1 MLREKTM
8 YINKILNF
16 FKFNLIKLIYTFNRI
31 IKNYKIIE
39 SDFVI
44 QYKFLKFLKKKN
56 IPRII
61 PKDKKIIMKNKNYIS
76 ILLYNCFLCF
86 TFFLFIF
93 V

>member
-16 FKFNLIKLIYTFNRI
+16 LKFNLIKLIYTFNRI

-44 QYKFLKFLKKKN
+44 QYKFLKFLKKK
-56 IPRII
+56 
-61 PKDKKIIMKNKNYIS
+61 
-76 ILLYNCFLCF
+76 
-86 TFFLFIF
+86 IF
-93 V
+93 

>member
-56 IPRII
+56 ILRII
-61 PKDKKIIMKNKNYIS
+61 LKDKKIIMKNKNYIS

-86 TFFLFIF
+86 TFFLFII

>member
-56 IPRII
+56 ILRII

-86 TFFLFIF
+86 TFFLFII

>member
-56 IPRII
+56 ILRII